1 MLIDFSFVLVMCL
14 AVYLGLKKGLIRA
27 VISFFAYLIAMILAV
42 QFSSVLATHIHGSGS
57 IQRWIP
63 LLCFLGIFI
72 VVILLGRLLARLL
85 EKSTEMVML
94 GWLNKLGGVVIYAFT
109 YTILFSAILFF
120 GTAMN
125 WFESRQLEE
134 SFFVQFLSDLAPN
147 LMETLGSIIPPLKNS
162 FSNLEEFFRAYKG

>member
-1 MLIDFSFVLVMCL
+1 
-14 AVYLGLKKGLIRA
+14 
-27 VISFFAYLIAMILAV
+27 
-42 QFSSVLATHIHGSGS
+42 
-57 IQRWIP
+57 
-63 LLCFLGIFI
+63 
-72 VVILLGRLLARLL
+72 VILLGRLLARLL

-125 WFESRQLEE
+125 WFESRQLDD

-147 LMETLGSIIPPLKNS
+147 LMETLGAIIPPLKNS